1 MAEERNS
8 SEVCPGCGGG
18 MEVSSDAFPMNGDE
32 VSGIPHLRCPR
43 CGEIAFT
50 PEQLDV
56 VYGYRIAQRNLRS
69 DASGRLSRR
78 GNIVDS
84 AV

>member
-8 SEVCPGCGGG
+8 SEVCPGCG
-18 MEVSSDAFPMNGDE
+18 
-32 VSGIPHLRCPR
+32 
-43 CGEIAFT
+43 EIAFT
-50 PEQLDV
+50 PEQLDM